1 MSMFSKWF
9 NTSSESGQ
17 DDTER
22 WISLNEMSQL
32 DAIVE
37 KSYEKPQFIFKHST
51 RCGISRTI
59 KREFEAAFTFNNEEM
74 NLYYLD
80 LLSYRDISNE
90 IAFRFGIHHESPQ
103 LLIIKNGEVVKYASH
118 GNIIDSIIF

>member
-9 NTSSESGQ
+9 NTYSESGQ

-90 IAFRFGIHHESPQ
+90 IAFRFEIHHESPQ